1 MVPTHHGLGIH
12 SLIHLIKRK
21 VSHKYAH
28 KLTTSKSVSHSDT
41 LIQWFYAIVS
51 LQLNL
56 IITHVFQLKKQGIC
70 ESTINVS
77 VSRSKMKYYN
87 DYFRRG
93 GSEAMTIGTNTWQ
106 NDKLMGGVYHVHCP
120 LLYPFPFN
128 HLQVFVP
135 SFKWLLIRDNST
147 QKFSCMMVREICIEL
162 YAFHRHDL

>member
-1 MVPTHHGLGIH
+1 
-12 SLIHLIKRK
+12 
-21 VSHKYAH
+21 
-28 KLTTSKSVSHSDT
+28 
-41 LIQWFYAIVS
+41 
-51 LQLNL
+51 
-56 IITHVFQLKKQGIC
+56 
-70 ESTINVS
+70 
-77 VSRSKMKYYN
+77 MKYYN

-162 YAFHRHDL
+162 YAFHRHDLQSYSWRCWAMSVMYMITSVNQTYSTVSILTINGLKQSGTLINLRSFYFIMCI